1 MLWTGIPQGRLFSM
15 VGRMVH
21 REPHSNEWLRMNF
34 STLPTPGMP
43 LLPTGLLPTKSWLR
57 FSSLLTV
64 HRLVKPRHMLSGV
77 AWAWWAVFIRMDPWA
92 VEHQYL
98 PYIPGSWELPVFC
111 PAGHLVRRQSSSAL
125 RVCLPCCEASVP
137 RVLKGPRVAGTLC
150 ALVCQHSLLVS
161 CALL

>member
-64 HRLVKPRHMLSGV
+64 HRLAKPRHMLSGV

-111 PAGHLVRRQSSSAL
+111 PAGHLVRRQSSSAWESACL
-125 RVCLPCCEASVP
+125 AAKHRYPVSSRVHASQAPCVHWCAS
-137 RVLKGPRVAGTLC
+137 T
-150 ALVCQHSLLVS
+150 VCW
-161 CALL
+161 